1 MDPLNRF
8 HTRTGFRLARLEW
21 FAGLV
26 VCVVLA
32 LGHLGEIRWAV
43 FAGLF
48 LYIDMVGYIPGAIA
62 YRRSPD
68 GQISRGYY
76 VAYNLMHNLVS
87 GAVVVGLWA
96 LFVRPEWALLAVP
109 LHLLGDRAL
118 FGNAYKA
125 FGVAF
130 EPAVHPAFADFER
143 AYEASGASGA
153 SEGQPEAVTPA
164 GAVTVGAGRG

>member
-8 HTRTGFRLARLEW
+8 HTKTGFHLARLEW
-21 FAGLV
+21 FVALV

-32 LGHLGEIRWAV
+32 LMHLDGIRWAV

-48 LYIDMVGYIPGAIA
+48 FYIDVIGYLPGAVA
-62 YRRSPD
+62 YRRSPT

-76 VAYNLMHNLVS
+76 VAYNVMHNLVS
-87 GAVVVGLWA
+87 GAAVAGLWA

-109 LHLLGDRAL
+109 IHLLGDRAL
-118 FGNAYKA
+118 FGNTFKA

-130 EPAVHPAFADFER
+130 EPKVHPAFAAFER
-143 AYEASGASGA
+143 EYAASGEDVDVAEPA
-153 SEGQPEAVTPA
+153 MAAAVA
-164 GAVTVGAGRG
+164 IGGRS

>member
-8 HTRTGFRLARLEW
+8 HTQTGFRLARLEW

-26 VCVVLA
+26 VCTVLA

-48 LYIDMVGYIPGAIA
+48 LYIDLIGYIPGAIA
-62 YRRSPD
+62 YRRSPN

-118 FGNAYKA
+118 FGNTYKA

-130 EPAVHPAFADFER
+130 EPVVHPAFADFER
-143 AYEASGASGA
+143 AYAVSV
-153 SEGQPEAVTPA
+153 GQPDAATPADAVTA
-164 GAVTVGAGRG
+164 GVSRG

>member
-8 HTRTGFRLARLEW
+8 QTRTGFRLARLEW
-21 FAGLV
+21 FAALL

-32 LGHLGEIRWAV
+32 LVHLGGIRWAV

-48 LYIDMVGYIPGAIA
+48 LYIDVIGYLPGAIA
-62 YRRSPD
+62 YRRSPN
-68 GQISRGYY
+68 GQIPRGYY
-76 VAYNLMHNLVS
+76 VAYNVMHNLVT

-109 LHLLGDRAL
+109 IHLLGDRAL
-118 FGNAYKA
+118 FGNTFKA

-130 EPAVHPAFADFER
+130 EPQVHPAFAAFER
-143 AYEASGASGA
+143 AYDAGGADLDAVEHAEAAPGWSRS
-153 SEGQPEAVTPA
+153 
-164 GAVTVGAGRG
+164 

>member
-8 HTRTGFRLARLEW
+8 QTTTGFRLARLEW
-21 FAGLV
+21 FAALV

-32 LGHLGEIRWAV
+32 LAHLGGIRWAV

-48 LYIDMVGYIPGAIA
+48 LYIDLIGYVPGAIA
-62 YRRSPD
+62 YRRSPT
-68 GQISRGYY
+68 GQVRRGYY
-76 VAYNLMHNLVS
+76 IAYNVMHNLVT

-109 LHLLGDRAL
+109 IHLLGDRAL
-118 FGNAYKA
+118 FGNTFKA

-130 EPAVHPAFADFER
+130 EPAVHPAFAAFER
-143 AYEASGASGA
+143 AYAAGPGD
-153 SEGQPEAVTPA
+153 PDAVEPA
-164 GAVTVGAGRG
+164 APVEPAAAGSRS

>member
-8 HTRTGFRLARLEW
+8 QTVTGFRLARLEW
-21 FAGLV
+21 FAALV

-32 LGHLGEIRWAV
+32 LTHLDGIRWAV

-48 LYIDMVGYIPGAIA
+48 LYIDVIGYIPGAIA
-62 YRRSPD
+62 YRRSPN
-68 GQISRGYY
+68 GQVPRGFY
-76 VAYNLMHNLVS
+76 VAYNVMHNLVS

-109 LHLLGDRAL
+109 IHLLGDRAL
-118 FGNAYKA
+118 FGNTFKA

-130 EPAVHPAFADFER
+130 EPKVHPAFAAFER
-143 AYEASGASGA
+143 AYATDAGTPDATEPAAATAVAVASRS
-153 SEGQPEAVTPA
+153 
-164 GAVTVGAGRG
+164 